1 MDLSNFHL
9 TFNDD
14 FNSFDSSPD
23 GSHGWKT
30 QFYFNGRS
38 LPSNGEQ
45 EYYSDTSVGVN
56 PFNLANG
63 TLTIT
68 AAPGSNPDG
77 LAYNSGM
84 ISTEGDFTQ
93 TYGYFEVH
101 AQLPQGQGMWPGFW
115 MLNADKSWPPEI
127 DVLEAFGAT
136 NANGEGGSNQVHVNS
151 ISHALNSWGGSEGG
165 GGWVTIPGNIYS
177 DYHTYGVDW
186 EPDNTTFY
194 IDGQQVYQ
202 VATPSDMNKP
212 MYMIANLA
220 VGGPWAGNAW
230 GNTGQ
235 MAIDYIRAYSKDG
248 NVPVVTSPD
257 SSSHDSSGPGTGS
270 STVTVHVSEDAWN
283 GDAQFV
289 VLVDGQQ
296 LGGTQTATA
305 NHSAGQWQDVT
316 VNGSF
321 DSGPHTVSVHYIND
335 AWGGAGADRNL
346 YVQSID
352 INGQHIAGTTATN
365 TADNGADW
373 MDPSAA
379 VMAVNGTADFH
390 SGSGTPTGSDVGTGS
405 SAVTLHVSEDAWNGD
420 AQFNVLVDGHQ
431 VGGTQTATANHSA
444 GQWQDVTV
452 NGSFDS
458 GPHTVSVQYI
468 NDAWGGTSSTDRNLY
483 VQSVDINGQHI
494 AGNTATNTAAAGAES
509 ADPSAAVMMTDGT
522 ADFYSGSG
530 TPTTGGTGS
539 ATSTLTLHVSEDAWN
554 GDAQFNVLVDGHQ
567 VGGVQTATASHS
579 AGQTQAI
586 TLTGD
591 FGSTGPGQVSVQFV
605 NDAWGGWS
613 GADRNLYV
621 QSLDVNGQHFAG
633 NAASNTADGGIA
645 WTDPGSAVMA
655 VNGTATFDVHHSAPP
670 EIMG

>member
-14 FNSFDSSPD
+14 FNTFDSSPD

-56 PFNLANG
+56 PFSLANG
-63 TLTIT
+63 VLTIT
-68 AAPGSNPDG
+68 ASPGSNPGG

-84 ISTEGDFTQ
+84 ITTEGDFTQ
-93 TYGYFEVH
+93 TYGYFEIH

-136 NANGEGGSNQVHVNS
+136 NANGEGGANQVHVNA
-151 ISHALNSWGGSEGG
+151 ISHAVSADGSSQGNG
-165 GGWVTIPGNIYS
+165 NWVTIPGNIYS
-177 DYHTYGVDW
+177 GYHTYGVDW
-186 EPDNTTFY
+186 EPDTTTFY
-194 IDGQQVYQ
+194 IDGQQVFST
-202 VATPSDMNKP
+202 ATPSDMNKP

-220 VGGPWAGNAW
+220 VGGPWVGNAN

-235 MAIDYIRAYSKDG
+235 MSIDYIRAYSRDG
-248 NVPVVTSPD
+248 NVPGVTPPD
-257 SSSHDSSGPGTGS
+257 SSSHDSSGPGTGP

-305 NHSAGQWQDVT
+305 NHSAGQWQDIT

-321 DSGPHTVSVHYIND
+321 DTGPHTVSVHYIND

-346 YVQSID
+346 YVQSVD
-352 INGQHIAGTTATN
+352 INGQHIAGTA
-365 TADNGADW
+365 AANGAANGASW

-390 SGSGTPTGSDVGTGS
+390 AGSGSSTGTGTGGTGS
-405 SAVTLHVSEDAWNGD
+405 ATTSTLTFHVSEDAWNGD

-431 VGGTQTATANHSA
+431 IGGTQTATA
-444 GQWQDVTV
+444 
-452 NGSFDS
+452 
-458 GPHTVSVQYI
+458 
-468 NDAWGGTSSTDRNLY
+468 
-483 VQSVDINGQHI
+483 
-494 AGNTATNTAAAGAES
+494 
-509 ADPSAAVMMTDGT
+509 
-522 ADFYSGSG
+522 
-530 TPTTGGTGS
+530 
-539 ATSTLTLHVSEDAWN
+539 
-554 GDAQFNVLVDGHQ
+554 
-567 VGGVQTATASHS
+567 SHG

-591 FGSTGPGQVSVQFV
+591 FGTTGPGQVSVQFV

-633 NAASNTADGGIA
+633 NAASNNADGGIA

-655 VNGTATFDVHHSAPP
+655 INGTATFDVHHSAPP